1 MIPTSELPH
10 PEKDED
16 IRLMV
21 ELAEVHSDRYK
32 RQVTEFLDK
41 GDLKV
46 AHGNFSLRYQKAG
59 IGCRTSLSSAT
70 ENSCR
75 ELGEARLAGNYL
87 KDRETLFWE
96 FAHSEARLVIEEK
109 AIISGS
115 D

>member
-1 MIPTSELPH
+1 MSVPNDLPF

-21 ELAEVHSDRYK
+21 ELAEVHSDRYE

-59 IGCRTSLSSAT
+59 IGCRISLSSDA
-70 ENSCR
+70 ENSYR
-75 ELGEARLAGNYL
+75 ELAEARLVGNYF
-87 KDRETLFWE
+87 KDRKTLFWE
-96 FAHSEARLVIEEK
+96 FAHSEARLIIEEK
-109 AIISGS
+109 VII
-115 D
+115 